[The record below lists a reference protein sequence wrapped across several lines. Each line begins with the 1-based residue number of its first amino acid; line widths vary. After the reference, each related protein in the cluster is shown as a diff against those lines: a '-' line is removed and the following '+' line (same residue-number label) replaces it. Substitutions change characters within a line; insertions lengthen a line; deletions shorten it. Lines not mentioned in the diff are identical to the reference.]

1 MSNADAFVF
10 FGATGDLAYR
20 KIFPALHA
28 LVKRGEFN
36 VPIIGVARS
45 AVDVEALRQRA
56 RESIQTYGSDGGPGI
71 VDPQAFEKL
80 SSLLQYVQGDYADQE
95 TFNRLRAA
103 LSGAK
108 LPLYYL
114 AIPPAS
120 FASVATHLAATG
132 CNSGAR
138 VVVEKPFGRDLQTAT
153 SLNATLHRCFP
164 ESGIYRIDHYL
175 GKEAVQNLIYF
186 RFANTFL
193 EPIWNRNHIR
203 HVEITMAENIGVEGR
218 GRFYEEVGAIRDV
231 VQNHL
236 LELVALL
243 TMEAPKDDG
252 HESLRDEK
260 LRAFQAMQP
269 LAPGDVVRGQFEG
282 YRNEDG
288 VAKDSTVETFAAV
301 RMCLDSPRWQG
312 VPFYIRAGK
321 RLPVGITEIRVE
333 LDRPGNFV
341 RFRLSPEVIIS
352 IGART
357 KAPGETMNGEDVEL
371 LVRHVEAG
379 EMGPYERLIH
389 DAMRGEPM
397 LFVRE
402 DEVETAWQVVQPV
415 LGGASPVHAYKAG
428 TWGPPEADAIAPSG
442 GWINPR

>member
-1 MSNADAFVF
+1 
-10 FGATGDLAYR
+10 
-20 KIFPALHA
+20 
-28 LVKRGEFN
+28 
-36 VPIIGVARS
+36 
-45 AVDVEALRQRA
+45 
-56 RESIQTYGSDGGPGI
+56 
-71 VDPQAFEKL
+71 
-80 SSLLQYVQGDYADQE
+80 
-95 TFNRLRAA
+95 
-103 LSGAK
+103 
-108 LPLYYL
+108 
-114 AIPPAS
+114 
-120 FASVATHLAATG
+120 
-132 CNSGAR
+132 
-138 VVVEKPFGRDLQTAT
+138 
-153 SLNATLHRCFP
+153 
-164 ESGIYRIDHYL
+164 
-175 GKEAVQNLIYF
+175 
-186 RFANTFL
+186 
-193 EPIWNRNHIR
+193 
-203 HVEITMAENIGVEGR
+203 
-218 GRFYEEVGAIRDV
+218 
-231 VQNHL
+231 
-236 LELVALL
+236 
-243 TMEAPKDDG
+243 MEAPKDDG

-415 LGGASPVHAYKAG
+415 LGGASPVHAYKPG